1 MINEIIQDFK
11 EYKSHFN
18 EWLFLRRF
26 NLKLTLYSKLADMHH
41 RASGLKTRVVIVGED
56 RKFEIWNKRTIERAK
71 KPTWRIGKIRLKDGS
86 SKKVKQMI
94 PARIPKSW
102 GNLEINHI
110 TFYSVSNVKLTP
122 EEREEYRIKF
132 NAYAK
137 RFLR

>member
-1 MINEIIQDFK
+1 MLQAIIQDFK

-56 RKFEIWNKRTIERAK
+56 RRMEIWNKRTIERAK
-71 KPTWRIGKIRLKDGS
+71 KSTVMVGNIRMKDGS
-86 SKKVKQMI
+86 SKKVKQVI
-94 PARIPKSW
+94 PPRIPKSW
-102 GNLEINHI
+102 GSLEVNHI
-110 TFYSVSNVKLTP
+110 TFYSVSDVKLTP
-122 EEREEYRIKF
+122 SEREEYRIKF

-137 RFLR
+137 RFLK

>member
-1 MINEIIQDFK
+1 MLKAIIQDFK

-71 KPTWRIGKIRLKDGS
+71 KSTVRVGKIRLKDGS
-86 SKKVKQMI
+86 SKNVKQVI
-94 PARIPKSW
+94 PPRIPKNW
-102 GNLEINHI
+102 GSLEVNHI

-122 EEREEYRIKF
+122 AEREEYRIKF
-132 NAYAK
+132 NSYAK
-137 RFLR
+137 RFLK